1 MNGFLIYAFLF
12 YIGSSFGWVLE
23 LFFRRFFS
31 SSNPERKWINPG
43 FLTGPHVPLYGFG
56 LCLLYTIANLEKY
69 SFISSPFWNKTVLFI
84 AMAVCMTLI
93 EYIAGIACLKIMNI
107 RLWDYSKLWGNID
120 GLICPLFSFFW
131 AILGAVYYILIH
143 PRILKALMWLSENL
157 AFSFFIGVFFGVFAI
172 DFVYT
177 TGLVVKIKKFAEDKN
192 VVVRYEHFKS
202 YVRSMRDKKA
212 LRPNFLLAFKS
223 DSPISEHLNNY
234 YEKIQELPD
243 LREKIKLFKEKKHKT
258 GEIK

>member
-1 MNGFLIYAFLF
+1 
-12 YIGSSFGWVLE
+12 
-23 LFFRRFFS
+23 
-31 SSNPERKWINPG
+31 
-43 FLTGPHVPLYGFG
+43 
-56 LCLLYTIANLEKY
+56 
-69 SFISSPFWNKTVLFI
+69 
-84 AMAVCMTLI
+84 
-93 EYIAGIACLKIMNI
+93 
-107 RLWDYSKLWGNID
+107 
-120 GLICPLFSFFW
+120 
-131 AILGAVYYILIH
+131 
-143 PRILKALMWLSENL
+143 MWLSENL

-223 DSPISEHLNNY
+223 DSPISEHLNSY

-243 LREKIKLFKEKKHKT
+243 LREKIKLFKEKNTKQEK
-258 GEIK
+258 